1 MAKRPDKAT
10 VFGRAIKVVRK
21 FRRRYV
27 NTEIPEMEVPE
38 LLFLEE
44 ILESIVVEAVSGN
57 NWRSMSAGE
66 ILAAT
71 KAAEFRARVFALMEM
86 ILDKKP
92 ERERAAYFDA
102 DFWPAQDAFLI
113 ACKGL

>member
-10 VFGRAIKVVRK
+10 MFGRAIKVVRK
-21 FRRRYV
+21 LRRRYI
-27 NTEIPEMEVPE
+27 NTEVPEIDPRE

-44 ILESIVVEAVSGN
+44 VLDGIVTEAVSGN
-57 NWRSMSAGE
+57 NWRSMSPGE

-71 KAAEFRARVFALMEM
+71 KAAELRARALSLGMM
-86 ILDKKP
+86 LINKKSDD
-92 ERERAAYFDA
+92 ELADFFDSV
-102 DFWPAQDAFLI
+102 FWPAQDAFLI